1 MQPKSWI
8 CLSCWEKVIDF
19 HNFYLSV
26 EEAHMTFG
34 RIKLEEGV
42 VEVAPKKEP
51 INTEDNDKF
60 NTCLEP
66 EIIVDSS
73 IYQVDMQLEQFDNI
87 QTSNDDSKLNE
98 DPLEKPKGNK
108 AKTRKNAKTKNLS
121 ETKPMEMDKE
131 IKEDKTDEEI
141 SSDDND
147 NDDYMESSSEE
158 EDFEEEEEELEENN
172 KGKRKKPQKKT
183 TQSKKQQKE
192 KNKQDDNKFIAEHYQ
207 QMNCELCNEPFEDF
221 RGMKKHF
228 QIKHQQNGYLSCCS
242 RKYYQRSLFVDHLQ
256 CHLNPDY
263 FKCKDCGKVLSDRK
277 NFQEHILRVH
287 RPEDLALK
295 HACDVCG
302 KCFTKAYRLR
312 QHKLIHLPEEERK
325 FPCSHCGKG

>member
-1 MQPKSWI
+1 
-8 CLSCWEKVIDF
+8 
-19 HNFYLSV
+19 
-26 EEAHMTFG
+26 MTFG

-51 INTEDNDKF
+51 LTTEDNDKF

-73 IYQVDMQLEQFDNI
+73 IYQVDMQLEQFENA
-87 QTSNDDSKLNE
+87 TNSNDDSKLNE
-98 DPLEKPKGNK
+98 DPLEKPKCNK
-108 AKTRKNAKTKNLS
+108 VKTRKTTKTKNQT
-121 ETKPMEMDKE
+121 ETKALEEDKE
-131 IKEDKTDEEI
+131 ECKEDKTEEDTY
-141 SSDDND
+141 SDD
-147 NDDYMESSSEE
+147 NDDYMESTTED
-158 EDFEEEEEELEENN
+158 EDFDDEEEEEEED
-172 KGKRKKPQKKT
+172 KAKRKKPKKKT
-183 TQSKKQQKE
+183 TESKKQKKE
-192 KNKQDDNKFIAEHYQ
+192 KNQQDDNKFIAEHYQ

-221 RGMKKHF
+221 KGMKKHF

-263 FKCKDCGKVLSDRK
+263 FKCKDCGKILSDRK

-287 RPEDLALK
+287 RPEDMALK